1 MQALV
6 LRAGV
11 PSASPQGRRCNCAQY
26 DKTREDSAER
36 KVLPLRWHALAP
48 VGMTD

>member
-11 PSASPQGRRCNCAQY
+11 PSASPQGRLCNYAR
-26 DKTREDSAER
+26 DDETREDSAER
-36 KVLPLRWHALAP
+36 KVPPLRWHALAP